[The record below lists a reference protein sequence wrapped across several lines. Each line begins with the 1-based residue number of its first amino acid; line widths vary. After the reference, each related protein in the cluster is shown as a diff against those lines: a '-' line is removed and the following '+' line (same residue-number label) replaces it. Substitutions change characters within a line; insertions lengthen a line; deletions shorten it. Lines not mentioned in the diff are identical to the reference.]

1 MFFGNKRNDQDK
13 KRSQR
18 VGGVDR
24 ANEDDVYVGAYGTFE
39 GILLLRRQLRQT
51 QKGALCLSLANL
63 VLLCA
68 LLCCFLLRPEPV
80 YFGMSR
86 DMKLLPM
93 TPLSE
98 PILNE
103 AALKNWVSEAV
114 TMSFNLDYLNWKRQL
129 NEARAHFTRK
139 AFVGFALSLDREGH
153 LPLLRQQRA
162 LMHAVIQGTPVLTR
176 SGVVQ
181 GTLVWEF
188 ELPLLVSY
196 ETSAGRISN
205 NAVTV
210 VAQVQRVPATDYPM
224 GVAISSLVTTR
235 RQSIQ

>member
-1 MFFGNKRNDQDK
+1 MFLGNRKKDQDL
-13 KRSQR
+13 KRAQ
-18 VGGVDR
+18 GVDR

>member
-39 GILLLRRQLRQT
+39 GILSLRRQLRQT

-68 LLCCFLLRPEPV
+68 LLCCVLLRPEPV

-129 NEARAHFTRK
+129 NDARAHFTRK

>member
-1 MFFGNKRNDQDK
+1 MFLGNRKKDPDRKRAQE
-13 KRSQR
+13 
-18 VGGVDR
+18 GDR
-24 ANEDDVYVGAYGTFE
+24 ANEDDVYVGACGTFE
-39 GILLLRRQLRQT
+39 GILSLRRQLRQT

-114 TMSFNLDYLNWKRQL
+114 TLSFNLDYLNWKRQL

>member
-1 MFFGNKRNDQDK
+1 MFFGK
-13 KRSQR
+13 KRDERPLDRDREQR
-18 VGGVDR
+18 GIQ
-24 ANEDDVYVGAYGTFE
+24 NEDNVYVGAAGTFE
-39 GILLLRRQLRQT
+39 GILSLRRQLRQM

-68 LLCCFLLRPEPV
+68 LLCCFWLRPEPV